1 MVNSTAA
8 PYRVTIGPVSKATI
22 VIARAD
28 RVDRHHGASDY
39 GNPFT
44 PTGRAA
50 TYMTR
55 RPTQTVLELPLQR
68 SPQDVVVYFTRPH
81 LGLIIRRHNQT
92 RGDLHPPASS
102 PGFGALQ
109 ALSLGAPLLFGQL
122 K

>member
-68 SPQDVVVYFTRPH
+68 SPQEGTYIP
-81 LGLIIRRHNQT
+81 L
-92 RGDLHPPASS
+92 LHPL
-102 PGFGALQ
+102 ALVRCRH
-109 ALSLGAPLLFGQL
+109 
-122 K
+122 